1 MRLRQV
7 VVPLALAL
15 LPLALAVPALA
26 DGGAT
31 TASIVVL
38 GGSLVITMPEQVL
51 TLTHAVSRIEAVT
64 LSGRLGAVEVS
75 DARGAA
81 AGSSWVVNVS
91 STAFTVPAG
100 PSIGAAAVAYQ
111 AGPVTQYGTVT
122 LTALDPS
129 GLAAA
134 AVALTATGIAG
145 HNSATWNPTIT
156 VTLPGGAPAAD
167 YTGTITHSVT

>member
-75 DARGAA
+75 DARGAG
-81 AGSSWVVNVS
+81 AGAGWVVNIS
-91 STAFTVPAG
+91 STAFAPPAG
-100 PSIGAAAVAYQ
+100 PSITAAAVGYQ
-111 AGPVTQYGTVT
+111 AGPIAQAGTAT
-122 LTALDPS
+122 LTTHDPS
-129 GLAAA
+129 GLAEMTA
-134 AVALTATGIAG
+134 AVTATGVAG